1 MSQRDHWVS
10 ESNAVHTGRGHM
22 LAIEGSVIGLTT
34 LIALLFG
41 YFGQTM
47 IFVGMLVIIVVGLL
61 IGIRR
66 LLNTVSTQLDVQRVI
81 SLDILESSDEKTK
94 SEF

>member
-10 ESNAVHTGRGHM
+10 ESNAVHTGRGHV

-66 LLNTVSTQLDVQRVI
+66 LLNTVSTQLDVQRAI
-81 SLDILESSDEKTK
+81 SLDILESSDEKN
-94 SEF
+94 EE